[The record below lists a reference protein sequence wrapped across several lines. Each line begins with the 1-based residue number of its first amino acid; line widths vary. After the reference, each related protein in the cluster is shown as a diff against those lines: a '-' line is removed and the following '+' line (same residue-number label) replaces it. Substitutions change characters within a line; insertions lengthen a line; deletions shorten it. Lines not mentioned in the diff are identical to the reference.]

1 MTDWELR
8 KMGRR
13 ELQDALMEQKEELE
27 LLRDQLV
34 KAEKKLSER
43 EILIN
48 RAGSIAEAALAV
60 NGIFENAE
68 KAAKQYLEN
77 IERLNSRQESVCAQR
92 EQESREKA
100 DRMLTDAKARADRI
114 VEEARKEAAALLSD
128 ARQKAEDTQKLC
140 ERLVAEAKQKS
151 DKYWDTVLSR
161 MQQYCQSREELRTLL
176 REGNI
181 QGSGGQESGG
191 QNDGANAS

>member
-1 MTDWELR
+1 M
-8 KMGRR
+8 
-13 ELQDALMEQKEELE
+13 QDALMEQKEELE